1 MGFFN
6 LGKKDDYGKQRRI
19 EHRGRYLRASR
30 TGGVSLRAQAKA
42 AGMNVTANTSRGFR
56 VSTTPMENTQVALQN
71 GRFVLRGRYGKG
83 PTKLNVSKTGAT
95 ISTRNRLGTFNW
107 IKPNR
112 SSAKIAGIQ
121 VRGKNAANLQI
132 FYMLIT
138 GAFALLQLV
147 FLALVWLFQA
157 AVMVGGV
164 LYRLALATPYA
175 LAVTKRRIRNG
186 RLQRRLPVTRAT
198 LEPDL
203 HRWTPSELVAGLVV
217 VLAGW
222 GRGQTAQAAA
232 ESLDCSVSKETGNS
246 VFQEARDVLH
256 LIARRLEV
264 ARESGEEDAGTEP
277 GAYVALL
284 ARQLAERLE
293 PDALAETVLAMDE
306 WALEQGTRTV
316 LEEELLQ
323 VCADFAGL
331 RFQEART
338 GAESASNALETGPSA
353 SG

>member
-71 GRFVLRGRYGKG
+71 GRFVLRGRYGEG
-83 PTKLNVSKTGAT
+83 PTKLNISKTGAT

-121 VRGKNAANLQI
+121 VRGKNAANLQML
-132 FYMLIT
+132 YMLFA
-138 GAFALLQLV
+138 GALALLQLAV
-147 FLALVWLFQA
+147 LALVWLFQA

-186 RLQRRLPVTRAT
+186 RLERRLPATRAI

-203 HRWTPSELVAGLVV
+203 NSWTPSELVAGLVLMLV
-217 VLAGW
+217 GW
-222 GRGQTAQAAA
+222 GRGQTAQTAA
-232 ESLDCSVSKETGNS
+232 ESLDCSVSDENDNS
-246 VFQEARDVLH
+246 TCQEVRGVLH
-256 LIARRLEV
+256 LVAQRLEA
-264 ARESGEEDAGTEP
+264 ARESAKEDAGTDP
-277 GAYVALL
+277 KAYMALL
-284 ARQLAERLE
+284 ARQLAEQLE
-293 PDALAETVLAMDE
+293 PDTLAETV
-306 WALEQGTRTV
+306 R
-316 LEEELLQ
+316 
-323 VCADFAGL
+323 
-331 RFQEART
+331 
-338 GAESASNALETGPSA
+338 
-353 SG
+353 